1 MSKGKVSRNGATY
14 PWVVDDGLIT
24 VTSPDG
30 RRKTTQLGG
39 STPEALAR
47 ILAYELE
54 GGKTK
59 PPNDRK

>member
-1 MSKGKVSRNGATY
+1 MPKGKVSRDRDTY
-14 PWVVDDGLIT
+14 RWVVDDGLIT

-39 STPEALAR
+39 STPESLAR

-54 GGKTK
+54 CDK
-59 PPNDRK
+59 PKE